1 MCFSSTNTPILTEYT
16 MMLLMCGLALGYG
29 TGILCKIQ
37 VHSGAPGWLS
47 QLSAPTF
54 GFSSGHD
61 LSVCGFE
68 SCVGLC
74 AESTEP
80 AWGTLSPS
88 LSLPL
93 GYIPQIG
100 IEPLLC
106 ARHRAKCWQYRR
118 IRGTVLDGRGCGR
131 ASRGRKQG
139 LLSTTRQEIGP
150 SFFKEMACGP
160 NLGRWASIGQTEE

>member
-1 MCFSSTNTPILTEYT
+1 
-16 MMLLMCGLALGYG
+16 MMLLVCGLALGYG
-29 TGILCKIQ
+29 TGILCKVQ
-37 VHSGAPGWLS
+37 LHSGVPGWLS
-47 QLSAPTF
+47 QLSAPTL

-68 SCVGLC
+68 SRVGLC

-100 IEPLLC
+100 IDPLL
-106 ARHRAKCWQYRR
+106 
-118 IRGTVLDGRGCGR
+118 
-131 ASRGRKQG
+131 
-139 LLSTTRQEIGP
+139 
-150 SFFKEMACGP
+150 
-160 NLGRWASIGQTEE
+160 